1 MPTAELNPLAPAKP
15 PGPAAGGMRLRAPA
29 PDSVLVRRTGEG
41 DERSFEA
48 IFKRHHA
55 PLLSYC
61 RHMLGSRDEAEDALQ
76 QAFIKA
82 HRALLG
88 GSAPRELRP
97 WLYAIAR
104 NCCLTAIAAR
114 RPTTRLEDRA
124 PALGGLSE
132 DVHRREDLRELLAG
146 IGRLPEDQRSA
157 LLLAEL
163 EDLPHRAI
171 ATIVGCE
178 VSKVKALI
186 YQARSSLIADRD
198 ARDASCRDIREQ
210 LSAARGGEL
219 RRGPLRR
226 HLKLCEGCRD
236 FQLAVSA
243 QRESFAAVLPV
254 LPSVGLL
261 AAILGHGAAHGA
273 GAAGLVGTSGL
284 ASAGGTGAGA
294 ATTGG
299 GGAGGVAAAGTTAGT
314 AAGSSAGVGAGTAAG
329 TGAGVGAGLA
339 TGASAGG
346 GGASAGALIGGGL
359 VTKLAVGGAVV
370 AMAAAGTVTVHSR
383 EAGAT
388 SRRAIAAPAATAKA
402 LARGGKENV
411 TGTSTGPAG
420 RFAPGSATTLEPA
433 SATGPAS
440 PAGAESFTQ
449 LTVLDGAN
457 PLLTAA
463 GTLAPNTATPATG
476 EEFTGTPTQDKN
488 SAASGP
494 RAARAAR
501 AKADRA
507 RRFAA
512 LRHRRELLRRK
523 AARLRRLRAARGR
536 ARRKALRHKH
546 PPIKQVGT
554 PPVAPT
560 PTRSARRRK
569 ARPAPSPTTD
579 ATTPNASITK
589 EGAKAGTSK
598 RHPRSPEV
606 IPTSSTGAGNTTPET
621 TGTGPDKAGSKT
633 GTSKAQATGPT
644 QATGS
649 GKAQGSGKATE
660 GGASTGSP
668 VKKQTGSEVA
678 SGTGKGSAGATS
690 GGGTSETPPDETASG
705 AGNAAGTGKTDGVG
719 TGGKAAPQ
727 KHLVEEEQLPNL

>member
-1 MPTAELNPLAPAKP
+1 
-15 PGPAAGGMRLRAPA
+15 MRPRTSA

-48 IFKRHHA
+48 IFKRHHG

-61 RHMLGSRDEAEDALQ
+61 RHMLGSRDEGEDALQ

-88 GSAPRELRP
+88 GSVPHELRP

-171 ATIVGCE
+171 ATVVGCE

-198 ARDASCRDIREQ
+198 ARDTSCRDIREQ
-210 LSAARGGEL
+210 LSVARGGEL

-243 QRESFAAVLPV
+243 QRKSFAAVLPV
-254 LPSVGLL
+254 LPSAGLL

-294 ATTGG
+294 ATTSG
-299 GGAGGVAAAGTTAGT
+299 GGAGGLAAAGTTAGS
-314 AAGSSAGVGAGTAAG
+314 AAGTGTAVGTSAGVGAGTAAG

-339 TGASAGG
+339 AGASAGG
-346 GGASAGALIGGGL
+346 GGANVGALIGGGL

-388 SRRAIAAPAATAKA
+388 SRRAIVASAAAAKT
-402 LARGGKENV
+402 LARGGRESV
-411 TGTSTGPAG
+411 AGTSTGPAG
-420 RFAPGSATTLEPA
+420 PFAPGSAMTLELA

-440 PAGAESFTQ
+440 PAGVESLTQ
-449 LTVLDGAN
+449 LTVLGGAN

-463 GTLAPNTATPATG
+463 GTLAPNPATPATG
-476 EEFTGTPTQDKN
+476 GQFTGTPIQEKN

-494 RAARAAR
+494 RAARA
-501 AKADRA
+501 KANRA

-512 LRHRRELLRRK
+512 LRHHRELLRRK
-523 AARLRRLRAARGR
+523 AARLRRLRAARRR
-536 ARRKALRHKH
+536 AQRKALRHKH
-546 PPIKQVGT
+546 PPIKQVVT
-554 PPVAPT
+554 PPVAAP
-560 PTRSARRRK
+560 PTRPARRRK

-589 EGAKAGTSK
+589 EGTKAGTSK
-598 RHPRSPEV
+598 RHPRSPGV
-606 IPTSSTGAGNTTPET
+606 IPTSSTGASNTTPGT

-633 GTSKAQATGPT
+633 GRSKAQETGPT

-649 GKAQGSGKATE
+649 GKAQGSGKETE
-660 GGASTGSP
+660 GGASSGPP
-668 VKKQTGSEVA
+668 VKKKTGSGVA
-678 SGTGKGSAGATS
+678 SGTGKGSVGATS
-690 GGGTSETPPDETASG
+690 GGGTSETPPNEPASG
-705 AGNAAGTGKTDGVG
+705 AGEAAGTGKTDGVG
-719 TGGKAAPQ
+719 TGRKAAPQ